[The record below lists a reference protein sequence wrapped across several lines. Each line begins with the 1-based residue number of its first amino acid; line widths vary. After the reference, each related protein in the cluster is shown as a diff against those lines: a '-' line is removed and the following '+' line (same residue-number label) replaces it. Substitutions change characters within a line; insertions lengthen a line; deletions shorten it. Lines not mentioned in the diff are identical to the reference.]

1 MREPLNVT
9 EDQVRAL
16 RAGLDALLP
25 DERITQLTEERDDL
39 RRTVEYFDAQSRRR
53 RDERDRAR
61 RIAVA
66 LEQEVAE
73 LTRRLAATETDHDR
87 ELLRRASDDSNDWDD
102 ATWAA
107 WWRIA
112 EQAHEDRHDRIRAM
126 TRLAHREGPW
136 G

>member
-1 MREPLNVT
+1 MSEPLTVT

-25 DERITQLTEERDDL
+25 DERITQLTEERDEL

-73 LTRRLAATETDHDR
+73 LTRRRVEVRAEALRDAAAAIEGIDFHPRAVVRSLETAAGLAR
-87 ELLRRASDDSNDWDD
+87 RLRRMADED
-102 ATWAA
+102 
-107 WWRIA
+107 
-112 EQAHEDRHDRIRAM
+112 EQAAR
-126 TRLAHREGPW
+126 
-136 G
+136 